1 MPGRQGVRYQM
12 RQFLHTLLLAVLFLF
27 ACSRAEEMS
36 TGRVGAQP
44 SSFDQLRTVRY
55 DQAKPLDDFLVEI
68 GEYYQLPGVAAAI
81 VQHGMVREQ
90 SVAGTNRAV
99 HGTALSLDSKFQIAS
114 CSKSFTSLLV
124 GTFVQEGV
132 LSWDTRIGDV
142 FPQWENQMLPHYRT
156 VTMRQ
161 LLSHTA
167 GILPFSSDED
177 YFSVFDIVPEL
188 KGTLP
193 EQRRQFA
200 LWNFRQAPANGIGV
214 FNYSNGGYV
223 IVAAML
229 EQLTGKSY
237 EALVKERIF
246 KRLGLASA
254 EFGYAFLNDESQP
267 WRHYRRDDTGLG
279 IPLDADARPLA
290 GLFNP
295 AGSMSMSISD
305 FARYV
310 SSYLQVAEGGEALIS
325 NEIRDELFTP
335 VVARTE
341 NDSYALGWAIRT
353 VGGTV
358 VSTHSGSDQTVFAM
372 MSMNLSSSSAVVAVT
387 NIGGQRSEFALI
399 NIVLELLHSNDS
411 SGTD

>member
-1 MPGRQGVRYQM
+1 M
-12 RQFLHTLLLAVLFLF
+12 LLLP
-27 ACSRAEEMS
+27 AC
-36 TGRVGAQP
+36 GRVEEIPIDDAGDQP
-44 SSFDQLRTVRY
+44 SPFDQLRNVRY
-55 DQAKPLDDFLVEI
+55 DQAKPLDDFLTEI
-68 GEYYQLPGVAAAI
+68 GEYYQLPGIAAAV
-81 VQHGMVREQ
+81 VQHEMAREQ
-90 SVAGTNRAV
+90 SVVGKNKAV
-99 HGTALSLDSKFQIAS
+99 HGTTLSLDSKFQIAS

-124 GTFVQEGV
+124 GTFVQEGM
-132 LSWDTRIGDV
+132 LSWDTRIGEV
-142 FPQWENQMLPHYRT
+142 FPQWEKHMLPHYRT
-156 VTMRQ
+156 VTLRQ

-177 YFSVFDIVPEL
+177 YFSVFDIVPGL
-188 KGTLP
+188 NGTLP

-200 LWNFRQAPANGIGV
+200 LWNFRRTPANGTGE

-229 EQLTGKSY
+229 EQLTGTSY
-237 EALVKERIF
+237 EALVTERIF

-254 EFGYAFLNDESQP
+254 EFGYAFLNDENQP
-267 WRHYRRDDTGLG
+267 WRHYERDETGAG

-305 FARYV
+305 FSRYV
-310 SSYLQVAEGGEALIS
+310 SSYVQVAEDEKSLIS

-335 VVARTE
+335 VVARAE
-341 NDSYALGWAIRT
+341 NDSYALGWVIRM
-353 VGGTV
+353 VDGTL

-372 MSMNLSSSSAVVAVT
+372 MSIDLSSGSAVVAVT

-399 NIVLELLHSNDS
+399 NVVLELLH
-411 SGTD
+411 